1 MNWLKY
7 FNDNYAQA
15 VQALTPVIIGLIS
28 WFYFKFYKESK
39 LKEGDAASIVKPIF
53 WTIGKKYKI
62 LAANKFEKSD
72 DISGYKHLNQNSRPD
87 QWAELIDIRSS
98 YFNMRHQILLKNDS
112 DILTVV
118 ISRNGKE
125 KWKTIS
131 FNK

>member
-1 MNWLKY
+1 MNWLKH

-62 LAANKFEKSD
+62 LATNQFEKSD